1 MNLLVDIGN
10 TLTKIA
16 ISDGKSILIEFKLR
30 SIDLDFIKDTI
41 EDNKIKNS
49 AISNV
54 RKPNRK
60 LFDLCNSKS
69 NLYTFNK
76 EIRLPFKNPYDDGL
90 VGEDRLSL
98 ILGAYSMYPQENV
111 LVVDLGTCITYDIK
125 TSKNVY
131 QAGGI
136 SPGLSLRKKSLSSG
150 TVNLNEIDP
159 VYPKSMIASDT
170 HSSIS
175 IGLLIGIQSE
185 IEGMINRYEKIY
197 KNLKVIVTGG
207 DSIFLSGKLKNTIFT
222 NSNFIYKGLNFLIEH
237 NQVNE

>member
-16 ISDGKSILIEFKLR
+16 VSDGKSILTEFKLR

-41 EDNKIKNS
+41 EDNNIKNS

-54 RKPNRK
+54 RKPNQK

-76 EIRLPFKNPYDDGL
+76 EIRLPFNNPYDDGL

-98 ILGAYSMYPQENV
+98 ILGAYSLYPQDNV

-125 TSKNVY
+125 TSKNDY

-136 SPGLSLRKKSLSSG
+136 SPGLILRKKSLSSG

-170 HSSIS
+170 NSSIS

-185 IEGMINRYEKIY
+185 IEGMIDRYEKTY

-222 NSNFIYKGLNFLIEH
+222 NSNFIYRGLNYLIEY

>member
-16 ISDGKSILIEFKLR
+16 VSDGKSIITEFKLR

-76 EIRLPFKNPYDDGL
+76 EIRLPFKNPYENGL

-98 ILGAYSMYPQENV
+98 ILGAYSMYPQDNV

-222 NSNFIYKGLNFLIEH
+222 NSNFIYKGLNYLIEY

>member
-16 ISDGKSILIEFKLR
+16 VSDGKSILTEFKLR

-41 EDNKIKNS
+41 EDNNIKNS

-54 RKPNRK
+54 RKSNQK

-98 ILGAYSMYPQENV
+98 ILGDVNAGANTPSMVSKLLQWKREN
-111 LVVDLGTCITYDIK
+111 C
-125 TSKNVY
+125 
-131 QAGGI
+131 
-136 SPGLSLRKKSLSSG
+136 
-150 TVNLNEIDP
+150 E
-159 VYPKSMIASDT
+159 
-170 HSSIS
+170 
-175 IGLLIGIQSE
+175 
-185 IEGMINRYEKIY
+185 EGMTYWN
-197 KNLKVIVTGG
+197 
-207 DSIFLSGKLKNTIFT
+207 SI
-222 NSNFIYKGLNFLIEH
+222 
-237 NQVNE
+237 

>member
-16 ISDGKSILIEFKLR
+16 VSDGKSIVTEFKLR
-30 SIDLDFIKDTI
+30 SIDLDFIKDII
-41 EDNKIKNS
+41 EDNNIKNI

-54 RKPNRK
+54 RKPNQK

-76 EIRLPFKNPYDDGL
+76 EIRLPFNNPYDDGL

-98 ILGAYSMYPQENV
+98 ILGAYSLYPQDNV

-136 SPGLSLRKKSLSSG
+136 SPGLILRKKSLSSG

-170 HSSIS
+170 NSSIS

-185 IEGMINRYEKIY
+185 IEGMINRYEKTY

-222 NSNFIYKGLNFLIEH
+222 NSNFIYRGLNYLIEY

>member
-16 ISDGKSILIEFKLR
+16 VSDGKSILTEFKLK
-30 SIDLDFIKDTI
+30 SIDLDFVKDVI
-41 EDNKIKNS
+41 RDNNIINS

-54 RKPNRK
+54 SKPNQK
-60 LFDLCNSKS
+60 LFDLCDSKS
-69 NLYTFNK
+69 NLFTFKK
-76 EIRLPFKNPYDDGL
+76 EVKLPFNNPYDYGL

-98 ILGAYSMYPQENV
+98 IMGACSMYPQDNV

-125 TSKNVY
+125 TCKNNY

-136 SPGLSLRKKSLSSG
+136 SPGIGLRKKSLSSG
-150 TVNLNEIDP
+150 TANLYEIDP
-159 VYPKSMIASDT
+159 IYPKSMIASDT

-185 IEGMINRYEKIY
+185 IEGMIKRYKKIY
-197 KNLKVIVTGG
+197 KNLKIVISGG
-207 DSIFLSGKLKNTIFT
+207 DAKFLGDKIKNTIFT
-222 NSNFIYKGLNFLIEH
+222 NSNFVFTGLNYLIEY
-237 NQVNE
+237 NKLNE

>member
-16 ISDGKSILIEFKLR
+16 VSDGKSIVTEFKLR
-30 SIDLDFIKDTI
+30 SIDLDFIKDII
-41 EDNKIKNS
+41 EDNNIKNI

-54 RKPNRK
+54 RKPNQK

-76 EIRLPFKNPYDDGL
+76 EIRLPFNNPYDDGL

-98 ILGAYSMYPQENV
+98 ILGAYSLYPQDNV

-136 SPGLSLRKKSLSSG
+136 SPGLALRKKSLSSG

-185 IEGMINRYEKIY
+185 IEGMINRYKKTY

-222 NSNFIYKGLNFLIEH
+222 NSNFIYRGLNYLIEY

>member
-16 ISDGKSILIEFKLR
+16 VSDGKSIVTEFKLR
-30 SIDLDFIKDTI
+30 SIDLDFIKDII
-41 EDNKIKNS
+41 EDNNIKNI

-54 RKPNRK
+54 RKPNQK

-76 EIRLPFKNPYDDGL
+76 EIRLPFNNPYDDGL

-98 ILGAYSMYPQENV
+98 ILGAYSLYPQDNV

-125 TSKNVY
+125 TSKNDY

-136 SPGLSLRKKSLSSG
+136 SPGLALRKKSLSSG
-150 TVNLNEIDP
+150 TVNLNEIDL
-159 VYPKSMIASDT
+159 S
-170 HSSIS
+170 
-175 IGLLIGIQSE
+175 LIHI
-185 IEGMINRYEKIY
+185 
-197 KNLKVIVTGG
+197 
-207 DSIFLSGKLKNTIFT
+207 
-222 NSNFIYKGLNFLIEH
+222 
-237 NQVNE
+237 

>member
-16 ISDGKSILIEFKLR
+16 VSDGKSIVTEFKLR
-30 SIDLDFIKDTI
+30 SIDLDFIKDII
-41 EDNKIKNS
+41 EDNNIKNI

-54 RKPNRK
+54 RKPNQK

-76 EIRLPFKNPYDDGL
+76 EIRLPFNNPYDDGL

-98 ILGAYSMYPQENV
+98 ILGAYSLYPQDNV

-136 SPGLSLRKKSLSSG
+136 SPGLALRKKSLSSG

-185 IEGMINRYEKIY
+185 IEGMINRYEKTY

-222 NSNFIYKGLNFLIEH
+222 NSNFIYRGLNYLIEY

>member
-1 MNLLVDIGN
+1 MNLLIDIGN
-10 TLTKIA
+10 TLAKIA
-16 ISDGKSILIEFKLR
+16 VSDGKSILTEFKLR
-30 SIDLDFIKDTI
+30 SIDVDFVKDVIKDNNI
-41 EDNKIKNS
+41 INS

-54 RKPNRK
+54 SKPNQK
-60 LFDLCNSKS
+60 LFDLCDSKS
-69 NLYTFNK
+69 NLLTFRK
-76 EIRLPFKNPYDDGL
+76 EIKLPFNNPYDQGL

-98 ILGAYSMYPQENV
+98 ILGAYSMYPQDNV

-125 TSKNVY
+125 TSENIY

-136 SPGLSLRKKSLSSG
+136 SPGLGLRKKSLSLG

-159 VYPKSMIASDT
+159 VYPKSMISSDN
-170 HSSIS
+170 HCSIS

-222 NSNFIYKGLNFLIEH
+222 NSNLI
-237 NQVNE
+237 